1 MKGRDVQRFWTLGF
15 SRLDSYLLKTV
26 GKESRNQQRK
36 ERADRR
42 KQMKIVSY
50 ITFNGNAREAMTF
63 YREALGGELSFM
75 EVGGS
80 AMEEHL
86 PHMNKTDIVHGQL
99 DLGNLTLMGSD
110 MVGPQGYTK
119 DSNITLM
126 LLCESEALVHEK
138 YAKLSEGGQAVIPPA
153 PAFWGG
159 IYGHLVDKYGTEWG
173 VHWSE
178 DLVNRGMQL

>member
-1 MKGRDVQRFWTLGF
+1 
-15 SRLDSYLLKTV
+15 
-26 GKESRNQQRK
+26 
-36 ERADRR
+36 
-42 KQMKIVSY
+42 MKIVSY
-50 ITFNGNAREAMTF
+50 ITFNGNAREALTF
-63 YREALGGELSFM
+63 YKEALGGDLSFI

-80 AMEEHL
+80 AIEEHL
-86 PHMNKTDIVHGQL
+86 QGMPKDGIVHGQL

-138 YAKLSEGGQAVIPPA
+138 YAKLAEGGQTVMPPG

-159 IYGHLVDKYGTEWG
+159 IYGHLQDKYGVEWG
-173 VHWSE
+173 IHWSE
-178 DLVNRGMQL
+178 ELTKPDSNFQL